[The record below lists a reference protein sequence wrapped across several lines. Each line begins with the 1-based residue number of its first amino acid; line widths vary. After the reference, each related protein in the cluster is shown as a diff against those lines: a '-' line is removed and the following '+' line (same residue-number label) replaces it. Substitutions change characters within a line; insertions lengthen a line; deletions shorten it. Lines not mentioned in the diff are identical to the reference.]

1 MDHEIVIVIV
11 INGKLYRT
19 PRALASGPVGTPLR
33 VWSTAFQ
40 PRFRHPVPFWLVG
53 CRVPGLTPETRQAPE
68 FETLRHVR
76 APLASAAGERAIRIN
91 GVPE

>member
-11 INGKLYRT
+11 INGKYRT
-19 PRALASGPVGTPLR
+19 PRVLARRVGPVGTPLR
-33 VWSTAFQ
+33 FWSTAFQ

-53 CRVPGLTPETRQAPE
+53 CRVPGPGQAPE